1 MFVDQR
7 SQSLNLCALAHV
19 VKWKLE
25 ILGSKA
31 WGEDKVNNA
40 EAGGEVKCLKYLER
54 ERGRLSG
61 TDCHERVS
69 QTNFGTAADFCT
81 PVMLFPD
88 KSRVWNCKRFFLQV
102 GVPEWMTGC
111 TLATQVSGHWTVYC
125 HVDIETVYDT
135 LKTHVQTFAF
145 AFNVAST
152 SSRLEIG
159 VARQLWQLWHFFIQK
174 LLRSDR
180 RWSRPF
186 YDNKS
191 LNGSDHPRS
200 LYWRCHIDHR
210 W

>member
-88 KSRVWNCKRFFLQV
+88 KSRVWNCKRFFPASRHARV
-102 GVPEWMTGC
+102 NDRVHIRYPSIC
-111 TLATQVSGHWTVYC
+111 WTC

-135 LKTHVQTFAF
+135 LNPQVQTFTF
-145 AFNVAST
+145 VFNVAST

-159 VARQLWQLWHFFIQK
+159 VARHLWQLFMEK
-174 LLRSDR
+174 LLRSDHG
-180 RWSRPF
+180 W
-186 YDNKS
+186 
-191 LNGSDHPRS
+191 
-200 LYWRCHIDHR
+200 
-210 W
+210 

>member
-25 ILGSKA
+25 ILGWKA

-69 QTNFGTAADFCT
+69 QTTPNFGMAADFCT

-88 KSRVWNCKRFFLQV
+88 KFRVWNCKRFFPASRHARVNDRVHV
-102 GVPEWMTGC
+102 GYPSIW
-111 TLATQVSGHWTVYC
+111 TLDSLLSCGHWDCVW
-125 HVDIETVYDT
+125 HVENPCADIRFCIQCCFNKFPIGNWSCSTT
-135 LKTHVQTFAF
+135 LTTLTFLHSEVVEEWSKMIQT
-145 AFNVAST
+145 
-152 SSRLEIG
+152 I
-159 VARQLWQLWHFFIQK
+159 LW
-174 LLRSDR
+174 
-180 RWSRPF
+180 
-186 YDNKS
+186 
-191 LNGSDHPRS
+191 
-200 LYWRCHIDHR
+200 
-210 W
+210 

>member
-88 KSRVWNCKRFFLQV
+88 KFKVWNCKRFFPASRCARVNDRVHV
-102 GVPEWMTGC
+102 GYPGICWTLDSLLSCGQCITPC
-111 TLATQVSGHWTVYC
+111 TLRLCMTRWKPMCRHSLLHSMLLQQVPDWKLELLDNF
-125 HVDIETVYDT
+125 DI
-135 LKTHVQTFAF
+135 
-145 AFNVAST
+145 
-152 SSRLEIG
+152 SSFRSCWG
-159 VARQLWQLWHFFIQK
+159 VIEDDPDHFMIIN
-174 LLRSDR
+174 
-180 RWSRPF
+180 P
-186 YDNKS
+186 
-191 LNGSDHPRS
+191 
-200 LYWRCHIDHR
+200 
-210 W
+210 